1 MKKAKTEIDR
11 ICAYLE
17 SLHMTEERFEKAL
30 SATNNVYMRHLAQ
43 LGNLVILTGKTDWN
57 EFTDSEKLMTE
68 NTDPTGSSPLT
79 DVQSPARSLQWL
91 HYRRSIELNQVDIEF
106 GNQ

>member
-57 EFTDSEKLMTE
+57 EFT
-68 NTDPTGSSPLT
+68 GSSPLP

-91 HYRRSIELNQVDIEF
+91 HYRGQSN
-106 GNQ
+106 